1 VTGVDAGVDVDVD
14 VGGSVDAESCVCV
27 GFDTDDA
34 FRTRIVAVPDAA
46 CRVTLIEC
54 VPVVTSSRTRVN
66 SPELL
71 VYPLISP
78 STATVPF

>member
-1 VTGVDAGVDVDVD
+1 VTGVNAGVDVDVDVDVD

-34 FRTRIVAVPDAA
+34 FRT
-46 CRVTLIEC
+46 
-54 VPVVTSSRTRVN
+54 PVVTSSRTRVN